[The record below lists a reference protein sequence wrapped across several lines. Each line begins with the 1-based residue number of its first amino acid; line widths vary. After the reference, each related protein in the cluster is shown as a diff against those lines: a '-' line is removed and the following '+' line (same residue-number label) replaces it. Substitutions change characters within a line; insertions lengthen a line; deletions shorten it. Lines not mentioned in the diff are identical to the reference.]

1 MGIRRNNKFDL
12 KGSVFIIG
20 EGLTEQYYF
29 THLKHLKNYKCVV
42 KPRFFG
48 KTSITEIEKSVKK
61 LLQGEVSVI
70 CVFDADVSE
79 RNIVEKE
86 KLIQLKKKYQRNKN
100 VLICDSLPSIE
111 FWFLLHFVK
120 TGKHFQ
126 NSKAVERE
134 LKKFITDYNKTDNY
148 LKNSRWVEQLVEKL
162 EIACDNA
169 KSIGQIDGSS
179 YSNIF
184 KVIEQFE
191 TLAFDF

>member
-1 MGIRRNNKFDL
+1 MGGRRKRNLDL
-12 KGSVFIIG
+12 RGSVFVIG
-20 EGLTEQYYF
+20 EGITEQHYF
-29 THLKHLKNYKCVV
+29 THLKHLKKYKCVV

-48 KTSITEIEKSVKK
+48 KTSIDEIEKSVKK

-86 KLIQLKKKYQRNKN
+86 KLNRFKKEYQRNKN

-120 TGKHFQ
+120 TTKHFQ

-134 LKKFITDYNKTDNY
+134 LKKFISDYNKTDNY
-148 LKNSRWVEQLVEKL
+148 LKNSRWVEQLIEKL

-169 KSIGQIDGSS
+169 KSIGQIAGSS

-184 KVIEQFE
+184 KAIEKFE
-191 TLAFDF
+191 KL